1 MRVIEEFHA
10 LTKYYSGERGSFVFL
25 LQGSNQPCVLHYL
38 SLNIFLTFF
47 AVLNN
52 QEQIWHV
59 VYLLF
64 NNEDQSTTKK
74 FVLDF
79 RLQIKFLASFIFFLI
94 SVKQSSR
101 VQTKKE
107 LCIVWDFGSCKDWIY
122 QSFVV
127 VSLNGVTSLWT
138 VGLDYVADLF
148 YCFVFKCGNCFR
160 HLC

>member
-1 MRVIEEFHA
+1 MLNASNQNQNQRMRVIEEFHA

-94 SVKQSSR
+94 SVKENSR

-107 LCIVWDFGSCKDWIY
+107 LR
-122 QSFVV
+122 VV
-127 VSLNGVTSLWT
+127 
-138 VGLDYVADLF
+138 
-148 YCFVFKCGNCFR
+148 
-160 HLC
+160 

>member
-79 RLQIKFLASFIFFLI
+79 RLQIKFLASFIFF
-94 SVKQSSR
+94 
-101 VQTKKE
+101 
-107 LCIVWDFGSCKDWIY
+107 FNFCKAKFQGPD
-122 QSFVV
+122 
-127 VSLNGVTSLWT
+127 
-138 VGLDYVADLF
+138 
-148 YCFVFKCGNCFR
+148 
-160 HLC
+160 